1 MHWLFC
7 GKNIHH
13 IECTDNKKHEI
24 LLNEQKFTK
33 DQVYYAL
40 NLSLLLRITR
50 SIFIGRIYS
59 SACCLLLS
67 QNVSP
72 FSPPKDFTIQ
82 IYVFQNTLALNHFL
96 PPFFT
101 EIRDLEMSLVH
112 FSGLGNEAA
121 KCLPN
126 FHPFE
131 LDLPTFWICTRTKH
145 RLSNEKL
152 HSKSREKEAVP

>member
-1 MHWLFC
+1 MN
-7 GKNIHH
+7 KN
-13 IECTDNKKHEI
+13 
-24 LLNEQKFTK
+24 LQKIKYIMLSTFHFYSELQGLYLQGEYTAVHAVCCYHK
-33 DQVYYAL
+33 M
-40 NLSLLLRITR
+40 SLLLARPKI
-50 SIFIGRIYS
+50 
-59 SACCLLLS
+59 LL
-67 QNVSP
+67 
-72 FSPPKDFTIQ
+72 FSQ